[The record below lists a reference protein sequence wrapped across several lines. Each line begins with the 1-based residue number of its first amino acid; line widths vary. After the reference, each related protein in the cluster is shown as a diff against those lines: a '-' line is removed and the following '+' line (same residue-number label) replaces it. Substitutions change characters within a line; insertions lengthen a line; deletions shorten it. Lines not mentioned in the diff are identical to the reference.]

1 MVDDYTEKKD
11 FTSDFNEAKYQ
22 ILRLHV
28 LWQSCNNLSQAGKL
42 EQWKWKLDAI
52 WRELSPDAKLKDDFI
67 EEEKEKYFSKVKKLN
82 NDIAKSKDSNDIYL
96 TLQEKEIFLRS
107 LQEAVGKG
115 GRRSSGEEDDI
126 DT

>member
-1 MVDDYTEKKD
+1 MADDYMEKKD

-28 LWQSCNNLSQAGKL
+28 LWQSCNHLSQSGRL
-42 EQWKWKLDAI
+42 EEWKWKLDAI
-52 WRELSPDAKLKDDFI
+52 WRELSPDAKLKDDNQD
-67 EEEKEKYFSKVKKLN
+67 KKKDTYFYKVKELN
-82 NDIAKSKDSNDIYL
+82 KDISKTKNDDVLYSV
-96 TLQEKEIFLRS
+96 LQEKEIFLRC

-115 GRRSSGEEDDI
+115 GRRSSGDDDDI